1 MKRVA
6 AEIDSRAG
14 WPVHACV
21 YAERPRLVEVKNP
34 TQVIGVEA
42 PALNYSEPRSRQRQ
56 LQPKTMAKVSR
67 SRTEDGTSSAP

>member
-42 PALNYSEPRSRQRQ
+42 PALNHSEPRGRRDETITAENYGEGVS
-56 LQPKTMAKVSR
+56 QPY
-67 SRTEDGTSSAP
+67 

>member
-21 YAERPRLVEVKNP
+21 YAEHPRLVEVKNP

-42 PALNYSEPRSRQRQ
+42 PALNHSEPRGRRDETITAENYGEGVS
-56 LQPKTMAKVSR
+56 QPY
-67 SRTEDGTSSAP
+67 